1 MDNDKQKYLLE
12 RYPKLYRQNGLPM
25 TETCMNWGFEIGNGW
40 YDIINKLSEK
50 LEHLNN
56 TKYIDNPVEAV
67 QVKEKY
73 GSLRFYLSGYNDD
86 VHQLVNEAEL
96 KSEVTCEE
104 CGKPGVARNE
114 HWIRTLC
121 DVCNGNRYK

>member
-1 MDNDKQKYLLE
+1 MNNDNQKYLLE
-12 RYPKLYRQNGLPM
+12 KYPKLYRQHGLPM
-25 TETCMNWGFEIGNGW
+25 TETCMCWGFDVGDGW
-40 YDIINKLSEK
+40 YDIINELSEK

-56 TKYIDNPVEAV
+56 TEYSDDPIEAV

-73 GSLRFYLSGYNDD
+73 GTLRCYLSGYNDE

-104 CGKPGVARNE
+104 CGKPGVCRNE

-121 DVCNGNRYK
+121 DDCNGNRYK